1 VPFADVAIA
10 LLCGF
15 VGQFLR
21 LPIIILVRFSV
32 FFLVLVCF
40 PCSGFF
46 FFWYIYATVSFDC
59 ASFCLFFEILLPVL
73 SSVALWFGLPETTG
87 RTGVGLFF
95 FSFRFC
101 EACVLLAMGVNQ

>member
-32 FFLVLVCF
+32 FFWSLFVSLALAFFSSGTFTLLSLLTVLFFVC
-40 PCSGFF
+40 
-46 FFWYIYATVSFDC
+46 
-59 ASFCLFFEILLPVL
+59 FFEILLPVL